1 MAAASLPTLVAR
13 PLPLYVIDD
22 PAATLR
28 WEVDVDGEG
37 WVRYPPLQQ
46 LAIESAFADSAVDCV
61 DVRVGRWE
69 YTIRFDRGETL
80 LLFAPWL

>member
-13 PLPLYVIDD
+13 PLPRYVIDD
-22 PAATLR
+22 PAAILR
-28 WEVDVDGEG
+28 WEVDLDGEG

-46 LAIESAFADSAVDCV
+46 LAIESAFADSVVDCV
-61 DVRVGRWE
+61 DVRVGRCE
-69 YTIRFDRGETL
+69 YTILFDRGETL

>member
-1 MAAASLPTLVAR
+1 MAAASPPTLVAR
-13 PLPLYVIDD
+13 PLLRYVLDD

-46 LAIESAFADSAVDCV
+46 LAIESAFADSAVDSV

-69 YTIRFDRGETL
+69 YTIRFDRGESL